1 MKKYYFANCIV
12 LILGIILWVIGYFN
26 DGNRQIES
34 LTLNKIVVARPENS
48 DDKFQIYHLNK
59 SFNQIEANKSKLLF
73 NKINPDLDLKVWG
86 KSVKIHYYSEVYQNN
101 FGYNSNQL
109 NKFFLKGKNLELKVK

>member
-34 LTLNKIVVARPENS
+34 LTLNKIVVARPEN
-48 DDKFQIYHLNK
+48 
-59 SFNQIEANKSKLLF
+59 
-73 NKINPDLDLKVWG
+73 
-86 KSVKIHYYSEVYQNN
+86 
-101 FGYNSNQL
+101 
-109 NKFFLKGKNLELKVK
+109 

>member
-34 LTLNKIVVARPENS
+34 LTLNKIVVARPGNS

-59 SFNQIEANKSKLLF
+59 SFNQI
-73 NKINPDLDLKVWG
+73 DLKL
-86 KSVKIHYYSEVYQNN
+86 I
-101 FGYNSNQL
+101 
-109 NKFFLKGKNLELKVK
+109 KVNCYLIRLIPI

>member
-1 MKKYYFANCIV
+1 M
-12 LILGIILWVIGYFN
+12 
-26 DGNRQIES
+26 
-34 LTLNKIVVARPENS
+34 TLNKIVAVRPESS

-86 KSVKIHYYSEVYQNN
+86 KSVKIHYYSEVYRNN

-109 NKFFLKGKNLELKVK
+109 NKFFLKGKNLELKVKKKFYFKNIDSYFFAILS

>member
-12 LILGIILWVIGYFN
+12 LILEIILWVIGNFN

-59 SFNQIEANKSKLLF
+59 SFNQI
-73 NKINPDLDLKVWG
+73 DLKLIKVN
-86 KSVKIHYYSEVYQNN
+86 YY
-101 FGYNSNQL
+101 L
-109 NKFFLKGKNLELKVK
+109 IRLIPI